1 MLQAVE
7 NSGQAELSE
16 SWQENIWQWAV
27 RLKKN
32 MSYHI
37 CFVGS
42 LEVLG
47 FRTIS
52 VLETVFFACWFDLW
66 WRFFI
71 GFNCSGLFLHFMCY
85 WTFTGK
91 YFTALARN
99 IFIWST
105 HSQFVFAN
113 IVSLLVFNS
122 TFFHMYFIFP
132 FIILSCMLLFLLA
145 CRIKPTS
152 ILKGSHGKRV
162 SLPPLGKVTQG
173 EGQPQTHSDGKVVT
187 LIWAE
192 NPVVN
197 LSLINTQ
204 TFVSR
209 IQ

>member
-1 MLQAVE
+1 MGLIVLDCFYILCVT
-7 NSGQAELSE
+7 ELL
-16 SWQENIWQWAV
+16 QENISLHL
-27 RLKKN
+27 RETYL
-32 MSYHI
+32 YDPHI
-37 CFVGS
+37 
-42 LEVLG
+42 
-47 FRTIS
+47 
-52 VLETVFFACWFDLW
+52 
-66 WRFFI
+66 
-71 GFNCSGLFLHFMCY
+71 
-85 WTFTGK
+85 
-91 YFTALARN
+91 
-99 IFIWST
+99 
-105 HSQFVFAN
+105 QFVFAN

-197 LSLINTQ
+197 LSLIHTQ

-209 IQ
+209 IR